1 MAHRFER
8 VAAVYRLAH
17 RQAGL
22 GRAQPGSLALD
33 RGDRSI
39 KWDFAKLLKEPPYGS
54 APKILRTPDTLS
66 PFVTPCQW
74 LTG

>member
-1 MAHRFER
+1 MTHRFEC
-8 VAAVYRLAH
+8 VAAVYRLAR

-22 GRAQPGSLALD
+22 GRAQRGSLALNGD
-33 RGDRSI
+33 DRSI

-66 PFVTPCQW
+66 PFVTPCRW